1 MILAIDP
8 GVHHHGL
15 ALFKEQRLIHCG
27 LVRGPAG
34 PPTRRHVPLAVAA
47 GGLAGR
53 TAEWLD
59 GWGARVVAEL
69 PQDRG
74 QDRVPPADLI
84 ALSVVL
90 GWTLGALAGQATLIS
105 PADWKGS
112 TPKAKHQP
120 RIIAALS
127 AEEAALIPSGALAH
141 NVIDAIG
148 IGLWAVGRISG
159 GRKRGVFIEGYAGA
173 QS

>member
-1 MILAIDP
+1 MILLAIDP

-15 ALFKEQRLIHCG
+15 ALFLENGRLLRCG

-34 PPTRRHVPLAVAA
+34 RPALAVAA
-47 GGLAGR
+47 GGLAER
-53 TAEWLD
+53 TADWLV
-59 GWGARVVAEL
+59 GEGTRVVAEM

-90 GWTLGALAGQATLIS
+90 GWTLGEMCRPVTLIS

-112 TPKAKHQP
+112 VPKSKHQP

-127 AEEAALIPSGALAH
+127 GAERALIPSGALAH
-141 NVIDAIG
+141 NAIDAVG
-148 IGLWAVGRISG
+148 IGLWALGRISG
-159 GRKRGVFIEGYAGA
+159 GRKKGPFSQG
-173 QS
+173 

>member
-1 MILAIDP
+1 MTLLAIDP

-15 ALFKEQRLIHCG
+15 ALFHDDGRLSRCG

-34 PPTRRHVPLAVAA
+34 RTSLAEGASR
-47 GGLAGR
+47 LAYLTDR
-53 TAEWLD
+53 WLD
-59 GWGARVVAEL
+59 ERGARVVAEL

-90 GWTLGALAGQATLIS
+90 GWTLGALAWQTTLIS

-112 TPKAKHQP
+112 TPKSKHQP

-127 AEEAALIPSGALAH
+127 PDEAALIPSGALAH
-141 NVIDAIG
+141 NVVDAIG

-159 GRKRGVFIEGYAGA
+159 GRKRGVFIEG
-173 QS
+173 